1 MRGEMK
7 VCHWKHINDNFQM
20 CSNELNRKC
29 QKYATFF
36 INTFLIIVYFSTELL
51 TTSFVVFLANKGAID
66 FWNHIRL
73 LEERLTNFEQL
84 YASLLEEEE
93 EMYQQH
99 EEIDSKDFIEYL

>member
-1 MRGEMK
+1 M
-7 VCHWKHINDNFQM
+7 
-20 CSNELNRKC
+20 
-29 QKYATFF
+29 
-36 INTFLIIVYFSTELL
+36 
-51 TTSFVVFLANKGAID
+51 NKGAID